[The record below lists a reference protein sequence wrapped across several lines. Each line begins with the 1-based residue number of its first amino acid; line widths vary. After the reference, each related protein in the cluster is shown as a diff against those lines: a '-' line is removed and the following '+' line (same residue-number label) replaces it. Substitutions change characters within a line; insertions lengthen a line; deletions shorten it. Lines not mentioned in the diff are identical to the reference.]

1 MEMRHSKSHESED
14 WMKMHQMRSEAM
26 RRSVALHARLLDPHS
41 SLKEVHNEKLLQHRS
56 ALGQLR
62 PLPPEFRSL
71 CMSHHNRRKCSAAA
85 ASNCNLLSHVKG
97 RGPTQNERIQ
107 EGIKGYEVE
116 SW

>member
-14 WMKMHQMRSEAM
+14 WLRMYQMRSEAM

-41 SLKEVHNEKLLQHRS
+41 SLKEVHNEKLQQHWS
-56 ALGQLR
+56 APGQLG
-62 PLPPEFRSL
+62 PLVPEFRSL
-71 CMSHHNRRKCSAAA
+71 LMSHHNHRKCSAAA
-85 ASNCNLLSHVKG
+85 AINCNLLSHVKG
-97 RGPTQNERIQ
+97 RGPTKDERIQ

>member
-14 WMKMHQMRSEAM
+14 WLRMHQMRSEAM

-41 SLKEVHNEKLLQHRS
+41 SLKEVHNEKLQQHWS
-56 ALGQLR
+56 APGQLG
-62 PLPPEFRSL
+62 PLAPEFRSL
-71 CMSHHNRRKCSAAA
+71 LMSHHNHRKCSAAA
-85 ASNCNLLSHVKG
+85 AINCNLLSHVKG
-97 RGPTQNERIQ
+97 RGPTKDERIQ